1 MAFNVAPSSS
11 AAQLQTGLAAADGL
25 GTPEAVNAERTPIAD
40 GYAGGFVPG
49 IGVTLDPVAITIG
62 GSYLFDY
69 YYRIWVF
76 PPTLVAQNPQ
86 YDTPI
91 PFYVWNAYPQPAEN
105 TLEALNVTDG
115 DGITINGLTP
125 AAFDALEYRQMGVVI
140 TPDAPGSVD
149 ASFVFDFE
157 QGLGFFRFIASIANV
172 LALEFEDGIRVDHAW
187 LTDVLQRYNGDEQRL
202 ALRER
207 PRRTFGGEIVL
218 TSDAE
223 RRQLHDQI
231 YKVATGLIV
240 IPMYQHQTPLRA
252 ATVIGDDRIYCN
264 TKRADLRP
272 GGYVVLIKRDGTEV
286 LARVSEVFADYVTL
300 DAAHAEAVQVAGT
313 KVMSAIATR
322 IPDMSGFSMR
332 AKDGNA
338 SLQFAEFA
346 AQDTLLHPLAEV
358 TLEEHQG
365 LPVLEKRPLADDA
378 DEKFGTGL
386 TTIDNEIGRPA
397 RFTAWD
403 QKYVRGDRS
412 YLINTQFTPGDL
424 DYWFAFLEH
433 CRGQQRSFFASTWRE
448 DLVPAGTF
456 TTSTLEVVGT
466 DYSQLYFGTETYA
479 NLEIISSAGRYLVTV
494 INATLVGGN
503 TVLEFSPPIADDL
516 TGVTIER
523 ISYLMKMRL
532 GSDKVSI
539 LYRNTHAILSLSLK
553 AV

>member
-1 MAFNVAPSSS
+1 MAWRILSLEAAGPDLTTGAVRAATPFAVDLTIDTGTIAGSFQPEIDVLPAVA
-11 AAQLQTGLAAADGL
+11 ANMT
-25 GTPEAVNAERTPIAD
+25 EN
-40 GYAGGFVPG
+40 
-49 IGVTLDPVAITIG
+49 
-62 GSYLFDY
+62 YLFDY

-76 PPTLVAQNPQ
+76 PAVLQAQNPQ

-91 PFYVWNAYPQPAEN
+91 PFFIWNAYPQPYEN
-105 TLEALNVTDG
+105 TLELISNTGG
-115 DGITINGLTP
+115 DGLLIEG
-125 AAFDALEYRQMGVVI
+125 AADAIFDALEYRQMGVVI

-149 ASFVFDFE
+149 ASFTFDFE
-157 QGLGFFRFIASIANV
+157 EGLGFFRFIASIANV
-172 LALEFEDGIRVDHAW
+172 LALEFEDGIRVEHAW
-187 LTDVLQRYNGDEQRL
+187 LTDVLQSYDGSEQRL

-207 PRRTFGGEIVL
+207 PRRTFSGEIVL

-231 YKVATGLIV
+231 YKTATGLIV

-252 ATVIGDDRIYCN
+252 ATVIGDNKIYCN

-286 LARVSEVFADYVTL
+286 LARVSEVFADHVTL
-300 DAAHAEAVQVAGT
+300 DAAHSEAVQVAGT
-313 KVMSAIATR
+313 KVMSAVATR
-322 IPDMSGFSMR
+322 LPDMSGFSMR

-338 SLQFAEFA
+338 SLQFSEFT

-358 TLEEHQG
+358 TLETYLG

-378 DEKFGTGL
+378 DEKFSTGL
-386 TTIDNEIGRPA
+386 TTVDNETGRPA

-433 CRGQQRSFFASTWRE
+433 CRGQHRSFYASTWRE
-448 DLVPAGTF
+448 DLVPGDAF
-456 TTSTLEVVGT
+456 TSSTLELVGS
-466 DYSQLYFGTETYA
+466 DYSQLYFGTQTYA
-479 NLEIISSAGRYLVTV
+479 NLEIVASTGRYLVNV

-503 TVLEFSPPIADDL
+503 TVLEFSPAIGDDL
-516 TGVTIER
+516 TGATIER
-523 ISYLMKMRL
+523 ISFLMKMRL